1 MIDNHESSR
10 NRDFSDEYFNN
21 IDIDNSNSNSNNS
34 NTVNNEI
41 SSKYYSKYLNNVSNL
56 VQSTALDTVGVNDL
70 IPSPFGDRLLTY
82 CDFTASGRTLA
93 SIEEYL
99 LHEVIPL
106 YANTHTLSD
115 ATGLQ
120 TTLFRREAREIVKRG
135 CRGSNVEDVLLFVG
149 SGATSAV
156 NALVHVLDLKYLAS
170 TGHTPLVLLGP
181 YEHHSNILPWREAGA
196 QVLTCPETKSGA
208 GGVDTEFLEDVL
220 KRFREESSDRLIIG
234 SFSAAS
240 NVSGVLEDTVKVT
253 EILKR
258 YNALS
263 FWDYAC
269 AAPYV
274 AIDMNPHNDNR
285 YKKDALF
292 FSPHKFL
299 GGVGTPGVLCIKKN
313 LLKNTVPYRPGG
325 GSVLYVTSNSTTYL
339 SNFEEK
345 EEAGTPEIIG
355 SIRCGLAF
363 QLRENIGVDNIYQ
376 SELEHSRY
384 VRSRLRGISNLV
396 LLGDIDAQDSKQLPI
411 ISFLVRYEP
420 DPSMFLHHNF
430 VSSLLNDL
438 FGIQTRASCACAGP
452 YLECLLGLND
462 QDNSEFLK
470 SIFEKQEVVR
480 PGMVRLNVNYTH
492 SLQEV
497 EFICSAVEFVVTHGW
512 KLMPLYTLVTASG
525 EWKHRSKL
533 TKMVDRRW
541 LSSISYSKGK
551 MNYDSKRRTI
561 SLDDTQ
567 DDNQKIDKLISIKQK
582 YLDQAHQ
589 ILQQH
594 LANLPKTLPDQ
605 STMLTEDAQKL
616 RWFALP
622 TDVSLV
628 LASNQQQQDNTTL
641 TTINNNTTIISTN
654 LHKEIIIK
662 PHKRYI
668 SGTNGLNEQ
677 EYEKIISNLKSLEF
691 TKEANHLIND
701 NFVYPMINILNSI
714 SSNNNN
720 NSNNNIIS
728 NTSNS
733 NNDNEPIMMICPM
746 KPKVKDN
753 NLVEG
758 KICINCFHD
767 HVGTVNGKKD
777 NQNQQQ
783 DEQQQISKSKEC
795 RSCECVSFVPRMEG
809 TQKEQRTLQKKISS
823 NVVTTIT
830 NYNMISDGDKIM
842 VGVSGGKDSLT
853 LIHTLLDIRRRS
865 KAKFSIGACTVD
877 PQSPDYD
884 PSPLKKYF
892 ESLGIPYFYI
902 SQAVMES
909 AKMCMKDGNK
919 ASICAFCS
927 RMRRGILYNV
937 CRKEGYNVL
946 ALGQHLDDLSESFV
960 MSAFYNGIL
969 STMKV
974 NYQNEQGDL
983 RVIRPLCNI
992 RETQTRHYAKVM
1004 GLPVISENCPA
1015 CFEAPKE
1022 RQRIKLLLA
1031 NQENINPMIHHIL
1044 FKTMQPLISIDKTNR
1059 NSKRSIELNVNDNS
1073 NNNNNTN
1080 IDVEDD

>member
-1 MIDNHESSR
+1 MIDNHEDQR
-10 NRDFSDEYFNN
+10 NRDFSDEYF
-21 IDIDNSNSNSNNS
+21 SNVDVEVHSRPVKTDTADDVSC
-34 NTVNNEI
+34 
-41 SSKYYSKYLNNVSNL
+41 KYYAGALKTVAGL
-56 VQSTALDTVGVNDL
+56 VQSTALDTVGVSDL
-70 IPSPFGDRLLTY
+70 ISSPFGDRLLTY
-82 CDFTASGRTLA
+82 CDFTASGRTLG

-156 NALVHVLDLKYLAS
+156 NALVHILDIKFLSSSGK
-170 TGHTPLVLLGP
+170 TPLVLLGP

-196 QVLTCPETKSGA
+196 QVLTCPEAKT
-208 GGVDTEFLEDVL
+208 GGVDTEFLQDML
-220 KRFREESSDRLIIG
+220 KRFRDQDSERLIIG

-240 NVSGVLEDTVKVT
+240 NVSGIVEDTVAVT

-258 YNALS
+258 HNALS

-274 AIDMNPHNDNR
+274 PIDMNPHNDNR

-299 GGVGTPGVLCIKKN
+299 GGVGTPGVLCVKKH

-325 GSVLYVTSNSTTYL
+325 GSVLYVTPNTTTYL

-345 EEAGTPEIIG
+345 EEAGTPDIIG

-376 SELEHSRY
+376 SELQHSAHI
-384 VRSRLRGISNLV
+384 RSRLGEIKNLV
-396 LLGDIDAQDSKQLPI
+396 MLGNNAQSSKQLPI
-411 ISFLVRYEP
+411 ISFLVRYAP
-420 DPSMFLHHNF
+420 DPSLFLHHNF

-462 QDNSEFLK
+462 KDNREFLS

-497 EFICSAVEFVVTHGW
+497 EFICSAVQFVVEHGW
-512 KLMPLYTLVTASG
+512 KLMPLYTLVVASG

-533 TKMVDRRW
+533 TKMIDRRW
-541 LSSISYSKGK
+541 LSSISYTNKGK
-551 MNYDSKRRTI
+551 MSYESKRRTI
-561 SLDDTQ
+561 NFTNDMDDS
-567 DDNQKIDKLISIKQK
+567 QKLDKLISIKQS

-589 ILQQH
+589 LVQQH
-594 LANLPKTLPDQ
+594 LLNLPKPLPDQ
-605 STMLTEDAQKL
+605 STMLTPDAQHL

-622 TDVSLV
+622 TDVSNV
-628 LASNQQQQDNTTL
+628 LAASNTTSVNQDITL
-641 TTINNNTTIISTN
+641 STT

-662 PHKRYI
+662 PHKKYI
-668 SGTNGLNEQ
+668 SGTNGLDQQ
-677 EYEKIISNLKSLEF
+677 EYEKVLANLNNLS
-691 TKEANHLIND
+691 TNEANQLIND

-714 SSNNNN
+714 SSN
-720 NSNNNIIS
+720 
-728 NTSNS
+728 SNS
-733 NNDNEPIMMICPM
+733 SSSVVNSSSSSSKVDDTNQVGMVCPM

-767 HVGTVNGKKD
+767 HVGTVKQEKNDTDG
-777 NQNQQQ
+777 NNNNNTN
-783 DEQQQISKSKEC
+783 ISKSKEC

-830 NYNMISDGDKIM
+830 NYNMINDGDKIM

-853 LIHTLLDIRRRS
+853 LVHTLLDIRRRS
-865 KAKFSIGACTVD
+865 KAKFSIGVCTVD

-892 ESLGIPYFYI
+892 ESLNIPYFYI

-927 RMRRGILYNV
+927 RMRRGILYDV

-974 NYQNEQGDL
+974 NYTNEQADL

-1044 FKTMQPLISIDKTNR
+1044 FKTMQPLITIDKTNR
-1059 NSKRSIELNVNDNS
+1059 NSKRSIELN
-1073 NNNNNTN
+1073 NNNPN
-1080 IDVEDD
+1080 IDIGDE